1 MSEDGAVAE
10 DEDED
15 AAGVWGTSDGEE
27 AATILIK
34 HRYFTSVMHQ
44 IHAYNFY

>member
-1 MSEDGAVAE
+1 MAADEDE

-15 AAGVWGTSDGEE
+15 AVGVWGTSDGEE